1 MLIMAQ
7 DIYAFHPDPPAVAE
21 SAGLPG
27 GLAKGAAATTL
38 VLLGSLA
45 GLASVGVNIGPLVAS
60 LGFIGLGIS
69 LAAQDLIKDVING
82 LLILIEDQ
90 FAEGDVI
97 VVDGRGGLVEHMDLR
112 VTYSHH

>member
-1 MLIMAQ
+1 MSHRVAVPDSGKAVLYNHVDYGTGQ

-45 GLASVGVNIGPLVAS
+45 GLASVGVNICPLVAS

-69 LAAQDLIKDVING
+69 LAAQDLIKDVC
-82 LLILIEDQ
+82 DQ
-90 FAEGDVI
+90 WA
-97 VVDGRGGLVEHMDLR
+97 VDFN
-112 VTYSHH
+112 

>member
-1 MLIMAQ
+1 MC
-7 DIYAFHPDPPAVAE
+7 
-21 SAGLPG
+21 
-27 GLAKGAAATTL
+27 
-38 VLLGSLA
+38 
-45 GLASVGVNIGPLVAS
+45 
-60 LGFIGLGIS
+60 
-69 LAAQDLIKDVING
+69 VING